1 MKSGR
6 PRENVTDDSTGLPRQ
21 RISVLRLGHR
31 RERDKRIT
39 SHLGL
44 TARAFGADEVI
55 LAGEEDESALETWRS
70 VTTRFGGEFECR
82 YEAKPLAWL
91 RRFAQDAG
99 DGEPGV
105 IVHLTMYGEPW
116 RDAVSVLERNRP
128 MVVVV
133 GGTKVPGE
141 IFRLAT
147 HNISVGNQ
155 PHSEVAA
162 LGVFLESF
170 VGPLEES
177 DHFAGGEI
185 RVVPSLDRKKVI
197 TSDD

>member
-6 PRENVTDDSTGLPRQ
+6 PRESVGDQ

-44 TARAFGADEVI
+44 TARAFGADEII

-70 VTTRFGGEFECR
+70 VSERFGGEFECR
-82 YEAKPLAWL
+82 YEAKPMSWL
-91 RRFAQDAG
+91 RGFARDAG

-116 RDAVSVLERNRP
+116 REAVGEISRDRP
-128 MVVVV
+128 VVIVV

-141 IFRLAT
+141 LFRLAT
-147 HNISVGNQ
+147 HNVSVGNQ

-162 LGVFLESF
+162 LGIFLDSF
-170 VGPLEES
+170 IGDLPEN
-177 DHFAGGEI
+177 HFAGGEI
-185 RVVPSLDRKKVI
+185 KVIPTADRKKVI
-197 TSDD
+197 SPDDS